1 METKGNENMKLYDTN
16 GWLNWEEI
24 ITHATN
30 TDKRLIICVGG
41 RGIGKTYGV
50 LNYLYDHDI
59 FFMFMRTESKEI
71 EFLYND
77 DMNPF
82 NDLNDDKHIDVHA
95 RRLNEYYGAFYEQS
109 NEGEEKQLSI
119 MSALSTIGKTRGF
132 GGARKIKIVVY
143 DEFIPESHV
152 KRMKNQGLAVM
163 NAYETINRN
172 RELQGEPPLLMI
184 LLSNANTLDNDV
196 LTELNV
202 LPLHDKLKNQY
213 AENDK
218 IMLIEPNESPISYKK
233 QLTGLYGVSKRFD
246 NMSIKNKFVGA
257 YNGNI
262 RSMNLKNGQLWL
274 VYDELCFWRFTDNTI
289 IYVNSYKPNNAKPLF
304 VFDDSD
310 FERKRFRKEYFAL
323 WRMYLTGMIKFET
336 SKHEAIFNRI
346 WE

>member
-1 METKGNENMKLYDTN
+1 MRLYDEN
-16 GWLNWEEI
+16 GWLDWDSI
-24 ITHATN
+24 INHALN
-30 TDKRLIICVGG
+30 TGKRLIFCIGG
-41 RGIGKTYGV
+41 RGIGKTYGCLDYV
-50 LNYLYDHDI
+50 YDNDI
-59 FFMFMRTESKEI
+59 PFMFLRTESKEI
-71 EFLYND
+71 EFLFND

-82 NDLNDDKHIDVHA
+82 NDLNDIKHIDVHA
-95 RRLNEYYGAFYEQS
+95 KRINEYYGAFYEHCED
-109 NEGEEKQLSI
+109 NDNDKQLGL
-119 MSALSTIGKTRGF
+119 MAALSTIGKTRGF
-132 GGARKIKIVVY
+132 GGARKIKIVIY
-143 DEFIPESHV
+143 DEFIAEAHV
-152 KRMKNQGLAVM
+152 KRMKAQGLAVC

-196 LTELNV
+196 LTELDV

-233 QLTGLYGVSKRFD
+233 SLTGLYGISKRFD

-262 RSMNLKNGQLWL
+262 RSMSLKNAQLWL
-274 VYDELCFWRFTDNTI
+274 VYDDLCFWKFSDNNY
-289 IYVNSYKPNNAKPLF
+289 IYVNSYKPNNQKPLF
-304 VFDDSD
+304 VFDDSN
-310 FERKRFRKEYFAL
+310 FEKKRFKKEYFAL
-323 WRMYLTGMIKFET
+323 WRAYLSGLIRFET